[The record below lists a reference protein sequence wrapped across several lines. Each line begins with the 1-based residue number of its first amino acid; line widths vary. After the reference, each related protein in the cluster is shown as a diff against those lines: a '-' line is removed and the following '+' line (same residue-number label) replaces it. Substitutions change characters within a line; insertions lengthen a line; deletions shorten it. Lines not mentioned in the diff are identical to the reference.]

1 MTVSSTTSRNQYT
14 ATSGQTVFPYSFEI
28 FDKDDV
34 AVLQNGTLLSE
45 GTNYTVS
52 GVGNNSGGNITLVV
66 GATAGDVLTIYRDM
80 AYQRLTDYQNSG
92 DFLAQEVNDDF
103 DRLWLAV
110 QQNEQGTDRAIVK
123 PITDAS
129 SIDMTLPSATDRAN
143 SFLTFDSTGAPS
155 VIAAGSINAPSSI
168 IRQQFTGDG
177 STVLFTLAVAP
188 GALGQSVQVF
198 IDGVYQ
204 EGDTYTISGASL
216 TFSESPPLN
225 SSIEVV
231 TFKVNDI
238 GETSSNLVS
247 YISAGSVETSVQA
260 KLRETVSPADFGA
273 VGDGVTDDTAAL
285 QAMADYVFSVST
297 VLDTSLR
304 KGHVKVEFPP
314 RREYKITDTI
324 DFGGSIGT
332 AGQQGCRV
340 NIDFNNCQISPA
352 PDGSGVV
359 HSALRLWGLN
369 AKWQNLTID
378 FGVHC
383 TQHQVYSSQPA
394 GIVMNPL
401 EANVPASGVIFS
413 FCTYQQI
420 IVFNAWIGFY
430 LEPDTAPSFKN
441 RFINCD
447 AKGCLN
453 WGYKMDSSPDVGI
466 STTNVWECCHV
477 AAKLAGSDVAN
488 GGLYYNCIQTHVP
501 SAATEP
507 GVGADWQNVWIEN
520 TATSGSGYPAWSAS
534 ETRYYED
541 GKGYYL
547 YALSNSTFQGGCAV
561 DGTNNGE
568 NGNMITVDNQGG
580 LVIMGGLHVEGYLS
594 AFDNKYPIDVPRG
607 YLFIDELYFP
617 GCFWMAPTE
626 NILIGSS
633 RGQGRRVFL
642 QDYYDYAPTIKNT
655 PIRAIDATGINFVQ
669 TGMGI
674 ASDEVIGTPDN
685 GALIERRI
693 VSRDMY
699 QTGLGATN
707 VTITPTVDES
717 GTYYAH
723 NIGSTGS
730 ATLQLNGNYDQG
742 TFYKVSCFNSTGAAT
757 GTALVTGING
767 SVIHGPTEA
776 VNGQTI
782 CARKIGTTLW
792 QTWIEPTKNTDGDNS
807 YNSNLGV
814 MTVNDLPTAAAGYTG
829 ARAMVT
835 DANATTFASTV
846 ASGGANTV
854 PVYCDGSNWIIG

>member
-1 MTVSSTTSRNQYT
+1 MATINQLSSVDTLQGGDQIPVYDQSNGDARKASMT
-14 ATSGQTVFPYSFEI
+14 TV
-28 FDKDDV
+28 
-34 AVLQNGTLLSE
+34 L
-45 GTNYTVS
+45 NYIDQ
-52 GVGNNSGGNITLVV
+52 NITVDNNFKTFDTVALMKSSSNIVEGDMIMV
-66 GATAGDVLTIYRDM
+66 KGYYSAGDGGKGFY
-80 AYQRLTDYQNSG
+80 
-92 DFLAQEVNDDF
+92 
-103 DRLWLAV
+103 
-110 QQNEQGTDRAIVK
+110 RAISYSTYADTPDNYGDHALSVGLV
-123 PITDAS
+123 AE
-129 SIDMTLPSATDRAN
+129 LLLA
-143 SFLTFDSTGAPS
+143 DSMCVA
-155 VIAAGSINAPSSI
+155 
-168 IRQQFTGDG
+168 QFGT
-177 STVLFTLAVAP
+177 
-188 GALGQSVQVF
+188 
-198 IDGVYQ
+198 
-204 EGDTYTISGASL
+204 
-216 TFSESPPLN
+216 
-225 SSIEVV
+225 
-231 TFKVNDI
+231 
-238 GETSSNLVS
+238 
-247 YISAGSVETSVQA
+247 
-260 KLRETVSPADFGA
+260 
-273 VGDGVTDDTAAL
+273 VGDGEADDTAAL
-285 QAMADYVFSVST
+285 QACATYMFKKST
-297 VLDTSLR
+297 VLDTSLKKGWINLNFLPR
-304 KGHVKVEFPP
+304 KRH
-314 RREYKITDTI
+314 KITDTI
-324 DFGGSIGT
+324 DFGGSIAA

-340 NIDFNNCQISPA
+340 NIDFNNSEIAPA
-352 PDGSGVV
+352 ADEVGVV
-359 HSALRLWGLN
+359 HSALRLWGQN
-369 AKWQNLTID
+369 ATWKNLVIN
-378 FGVHC
+378 FGINC
-383 TQHQVYSSQPA
+383 TQHQVYASQPA

-420 IVFNAWIGFY
+420 IVFDAYIGFY
-430 LEPDTAPSFKN
+430 LEPNTAPSFKN

-447 AKGCLN
+447 AKGCIN

-488 GGLYYNCIQTHVP
+488 GGSYYNCIQTHVP
-501 SAATEP
+501 SADTEP
-507 GVGADWQNVWIEN
+507 GVGASWENVWIEN
-520 TATSGSGYPAWSAS
+520 TATSGAGYPAWNDS

-580 LVIMGGLHVEGYLS
+580 LVIMGGFHIEGYVS

-607 YLFIDELYFP
+607 YLFVDELYFP

-642 QDYYDYAPTIKNT
+642 QDYYDYAPTIKNS
-655 PIRAIDATGINFVQ
+655 PIRAIDATGFNFVQ

-699 QTGLGATN
+699 QTGLGSTIT
-707 VTITPTVDES
+707 TITPTVDES

-723 NIGSTGS
+723 NCSDAGS

-757 GTALVTGING
+757 GKALVTGING

-792 QTWIEPTKNTDGDNS
+792 QTWIEETKNTDGANQ
-807 YNSNLGV
+807 YNANIGV
-814 MTVNDLPTAAAGYTG
+814 MTVSALPAAAASYTG

-835 DANATTFASTV
+835 DATATTFASTV
-846 ASGGANTV
+846 AGGGANIV
-854 PVYCDGSNWIIG
+854 PVYCDGSAWKIG